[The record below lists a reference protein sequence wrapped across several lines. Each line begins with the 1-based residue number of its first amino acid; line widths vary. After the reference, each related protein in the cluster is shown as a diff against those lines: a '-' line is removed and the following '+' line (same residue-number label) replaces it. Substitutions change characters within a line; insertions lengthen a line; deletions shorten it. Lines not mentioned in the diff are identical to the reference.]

1 MVGERL
7 AGPGEAGDL
16 DQLFRPRPALLPRD
30 AERAKLVA
38 PVAEAEAELQPSS
51 AQLVDER
58 GVLGEA
64 DRVVEG
70 CEQDRGAEPDRRRL
84 RGDRGQKREDRREIS
99 LVGHVVLRDLHRLEA
114 GGLGPDD
121 LSECLAVQL
130 RVGLMPAWRVAEVVP
145 DAEFHLM

>member
-7 AGPGEAGDL
+7 SGPGEAGDL
-16 DQLFRPRPALLPRD
+16 DQLFRPGPSLLSRD
-30 AERAKLVA
+30 AERSKLVA

-51 AQLVDER
+51 AQLVDEC
-58 GVLGEA
+58 GVLGKA
-64 DRVVEG
+64 NRVVER

-84 RGDRGQKREDRREIS
+84 ARDRGQEREHRREIA

-121 LSECLAVQL
+121 LSECLAVELVVGPMPRGGL
-130 RVGLMPAWRVAEVVP
+130 RRSYQTPN
-145 DAEFHLM
+145 FI